1 MVNLLPKL
9 QEIGRKLTKLE
20 RVIVRLRKEN
30 QQLSERVQELE
41 KELDGM
47 QQEQKSTEEKYEAI
61 KLVKSLPPQSDLT
74 AVHEKIDL
82 YLKEIDIC
90 LKNFG
95 D

>member
-20 RVIVRLRKEN
+20 RVILHLRKEN
-30 QQLSERVQELE
+30 QQLNKRVQELE
-41 KELDGM
+41 KEVRGL
-47 QQEQKSTEEKYEAI
+47 QEEQKTTEEKYEAI
-61 KLVKSLPPQSDLT
+61 KLVKSLPQHADLAT
-74 AVHEKIDL
+74 VHEKIDL